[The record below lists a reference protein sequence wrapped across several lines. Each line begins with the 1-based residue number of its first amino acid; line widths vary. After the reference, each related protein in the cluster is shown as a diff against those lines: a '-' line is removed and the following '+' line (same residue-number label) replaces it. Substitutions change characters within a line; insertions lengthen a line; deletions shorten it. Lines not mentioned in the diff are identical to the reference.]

1 MKERK
6 KRKVWFLG
14 LRKCEC
20 ESAEVWMWNS
30 GSAESA
36 ILAREERRKE
46 EKRWKRVVRMSVN
59 GF

>member
-1 MKERK
+1 
-6 KRKVWFLG
+6 
-14 LRKCEC
+14 
-20 ESAEVWMWNS
+20 MWNS